1 MPRIV
6 SGDDLD
12 QMARGFER
20 DAADIQ
26 GVRDDLRHE
35 TDKLVWEGGARRTY
49 GHKLGQQLS
58 DIVHAAD
65 RLQDA
70 AKQLHRLADDC
81 RTERARLNRLQQEV
95 FEAVGRSREPS
106 TFLIRK
112 GVTGP
117 LPDRWDPAWVGI
129 HRLVCGHVTP
139 VAVPAPTR

>member
-26 GVRDDLRHE
+26 AVRDDLRHE

-49 GHKLGQQLS
+49 GHKLGNQLG

-65 RLQDA
+65 QLQDA
-70 AKQLHRLADDC
+70 AKRLHRLADDC

-106 TFLIRK
+106 TYLARK

-117 LPDRWDPAWVGI
+117 LPDRWDPAWVRI
-129 HRLVCGHVTP
+129 HQLVFGHVTA
-139 VAVPAPTR
+139 VAVPSPSY